1 MKINYQN
8 LEKKINV
15 KFKNANLLS
24 QSLTHKSFDSNKN
37 NEKIEFLGDRVLG
50 LVIAKKLLE
59 IYPDEKEGILDK
71 KFASLVNKKTCLE
84 IAQNINLDKFI
95 LTFNPNNKKVKIED
109 KIISDSCEALIGAVY
124 LDKGFNTA
132 EKVILDLWKNHI
144 KKSVITHIDAK
155 TKLQELTLKNFKK
168 LPTYKLISN
177 TGPRHKPLF
186 KVGVKLPNTKYFIS
200 TGKSKKD
207 AEQNAALECLKYINW
222 LFMNWI
228 DEGFLISKNRYSENS
243 LIVEL
248 YTKDHGKT
256 SGIIFGGTSKKIKN
270 YLQIGNKLHINYNSK
285 NDNRIGYFKIEI
297 ISAYS
302 PLYFD
307 HKQKLLCITSATNL
321 IKILTAESQVNI
333 EVYKLID
340 SIFLILK
347 DKDWLKKY
355 IFWELELLKLLG
367 YDLELKN
374 LVTKDIVNNETVYYA
389 NSSNEKKYVPNFLV
403 ERDLEVNDDK
413 ILLNGLKLV
422 GDYLD
427 KTILKPNNINY
438 PNSRLLFINSFK

>member
-8 LEKKINV
+8 LEKKINI
-15 KFKNANLLS
+15 KFKNINLLI

-37 NEKIEFLGDRVLG
+37 NEKVEFLGDRVLG

-132 EKVILDLWKNHI
+132 EKLILDLWKNHI

-200 TGKSKKD
+200 TGKSKKE
-207 AEQNAALECLKYINW
+207 AEQNAAFECLK
-222 LFMNWI
+222 
-228 DEGFLISKNRYSENS
+228 
-243 LIVEL
+243 
-248 YTKDHGKT
+248 
-256 SGIIFGGTSKKIKN
+256 
-270 YLQIGNKLHINYNSK
+270 HIN
-285 NDNRIGYFKIEI
+285 
-297 ISAYS
+297 
-302 PLYFD
+302 
-307 HKQKLLCITSATNL
+307 
-321 IKILTAESQVNI
+321 
-333 EVYKLID
+333 
-340 SIFLILK
+340 
-347 DKDWLKKY
+347 
-355 IFWELELLKLLG
+355 
-367 YDLELKN
+367 
-374 LVTKDIVNNETVYYA
+374 
-389 NSSNEKKYVPNFLV
+389 
-403 ERDLEVNDDK
+403 
-413 ILLNGLKLV
+413 
-422 GDYLD
+422 
-427 KTILKPNNINY
+427 
-438 PNSRLLFINSFK
+438 